1 MEKIL
6 NTAIVCAAGSGV
18 RMGSSVKK
26 QWLPLKGVPI
36 IIHTLTRFFNSPI
49 IQNIIIPAPE
59 EDLKYC
65 QELIAH
71 YFLESEKPWLVI
83 PGGMERQD
91 SIFAAL
97 QHCPSNTNY
106 VFIHDAVRP
115 FVTEELI
122 QELYEIAKKDKAVV
136 PVTRI
141 KNTVKKIAEDYI
153 VETVPRDNLVQAL
166 TPQVFSYEL
175 IMAAYFKAYED
186 GYISTDDSALVEYYG
201 AKVRY
206 QFCSALNLKITDEL
220 DLFFAEKIVEHNL
233 IQ

>member
-6 NTAIVCAAGSGV
+6 NTAIVCAAGSGM

-36 IIHTLTRFFNSPI
+36 IIHTLKKFFRSPI
-49 IQNIIIPAPE
+49 IHNIIIPAPE

-65 QELIAH
+65 QELVAQ
-71 YFLESEKPWLVI
+71 YFQDSAKPWLVI
-83 PGGMERQD
+83 PGGLERQD

-97 QHCPSNTNY
+97 QHCPSDTHL

-115 FVTEELI
+115 FITEELM
-122 QELYEIAKKDKAVV
+122 QELYEIALKEQAVV
-136 PVTRI
+136 PVTSL
-141 KNTVKKIAEDYI
+141 KNTIKKIAEDYI
-153 VETVPRDNLVQAL
+153 VETVPRENLVQAL
-166 TPQVFSYEL
+166 TPQVFTYKL
-175 IMAAYFKAYED
+175 IMSAYEKAYED

-220 DLFFAEKIVEHNL
+220 DLFFAEKIIENKL
-233 IQ
+233 I

>member
-6 NTAIVCAAGSGV
+6 NTAIVCAAGSGI

-26 QWLPLKGVPI
+26 QWLPLKGIPI
-36 IIHTLTRFFNSPI
+36 IIHTLKKFFSSSI

-59 EDLKYC
+59 EDLDFC
-65 QELIAH
+65 QELIAK
-71 YFLESEKPWLVI
+71 YFHDSDKPWLVI

-97 QHCPSNTNY
+97 QHCPSDTHL

-115 FVTEELI
+115 FITEELLD
-122 QELYEIAKKDKAVV
+122 ELYEIARTERAVV
-136 PVTRI
+136 PVARI
-141 KNTVKKIAEDYI
+141 KNTVKMIAEDYI
-153 VETVPRDNLVQAL
+153 IKTVPRENLVQAL

-175 IMAAYFKAYED
+175 IMSAYEKAYED

-206 QFCSALNLKITDEL
+206 QFCSEINLKITDEL
-220 DLFFAEKIVEHNL
+220 DLLFAEWIIEHNL
-233 IQ
+233 I

>member
-6 NTAIVCAAGSGV
+6 NTAIVCAAGSGI

-26 QWLPLKGVPI
+26 QWLPLKGIPI
-36 IIHTLTRFFNSPI
+36 IIHTLKKFFSSSINH
-49 IQNIIIPAPE
+49 NIIIPAPE
-59 EDLKYC
+59 EDLDFC
-65 QELIAH
+65 QELIAK
-71 YFLESEKPWLVI
+71 YFHDSDKPWLVM
-83 PGGMERQD
+83 PGGVERQD

-97 QHCPSNTNY
+97 QHCPGDTNM

-115 FVTEELI
+115 FITEELLDK
-122 QELYEIAKKDKAVV
+122 LYDIALKEKAVV

-141 KNTVKKIAEDYI
+141 KNTVKKIAKDYI
-153 VETVPRDNLVQAL
+153 VETVPRENLVQAL

-175 IMAAYFKAYED
+175 IMSAYFKAYED

-206 QFCSALNLKITDEL
+206 QFCSELNLKITDEL
-220 DLFFAEKIVEHNL
+220 DLFFAEKIIENKL
-233 IQ
+233 I

>member
-6 NTAIVCAAGSGV
+6 NTAIVCAAGSGI

-26 QWLPLKGVPI
+26 QWLPLKGIPI
-36 IIHTLTRFFNSPI
+36 IIHTLKKFFSSSI

-59 EDLKYC
+59 EDLDFC
-65 QELIAH
+65 QELIAK
-71 YFLESEKPWLVI
+71 YFHDSDKPWLVI

-97 QHCPSNTNY
+97 QYCPPETNL

-115 FVTEELI
+115 FITEELLD
-122 QELYEIAKKDKAVV
+122 ELYEIARTERAVV
-136 PVTRI
+136 PVARI
-141 KNTVKKIAEDYI
+141 KNTVKMIAEDYI
-153 VETVPRDNLVQAL
+153 IKTVPRENLVQAL

-175 IMAAYFKAYED
+175 IMSAYEKAYED

-206 QFCSALNLKITDEL
+206 QFCSEINLKITDEL
-220 DLFFAEKIVEHNL
+220 DLLFAEWIIEHNL

>member
-6 NTAIVCAAGSGV
+6 NTAIVCAAGSGI

-26 QWLPLKGVPI
+26 QWLPLKGIPI
-36 IIHTLTRFFNSPI
+36 IIHALKKFFSSSI
-49 IQNIIIPAPE
+49 IHNIIIPAPE
-59 EDLKYC
+59 EDLDFC
-65 QELIAH
+65 QELIAK
-71 YFLESEKPWLVI
+71 YFHDSDKPWLVM
-83 PGGMERQD
+83 PGGVERQD

-97 QHCPSNTNY
+97 QHCPGDTNM

-115 FVTEELI
+115 FITEELLNK
-122 QELYEIAKKDKAVV
+122 LYDIAIKEKAVV

-141 KNTVKKIAEDYI
+141 KNTVKKIAKDYI
-153 VETVPRDNLVQAL
+153 VETVPRENLVQAL

-175 IMAAYFKAYED
+175 IMSAYFKAYED

-206 QFCSALNLKITDEL
+206 QFCSELNLKITDEL
-220 DLFFAEKIVEHNL
+220 DLFFAEKIIENKL
-233 IQ
+233 I

>member
-6 NTAIVCAAGSGV
+6 NTAIVCAAGSGI

-26 QWLPLKGVPI
+26 QWLPLKDIPI
-36 IIHTLTRFFNSPI
+36 IIHTLKKFFSSSI

-59 EDLKYC
+59 EDLDFC
-65 QELIAH
+65 QELIAK
-71 YFLESEKPWLVI
+71 YFHDSDKPWLVI

-97 QHCPSNTNY
+97 QYCPPETNL

-115 FVTEELI
+115 FITEELLD
-122 QELYEIAKKDKAVV
+122 ELYEIARTERAVV
-136 PVTRI
+136 PVARI
-141 KNTVKKIAEDYI
+141 KNTVKMIAEDYI
-153 VETVPRDNLVQAL
+153 IKTVPRENLVQAL

-175 IMAAYFKAYED
+175 IMSAYEKAYED

-206 QFCSALNLKITDEL
+206 QFCSEINLKITNEL
-220 DLFFAEKIVEHNL
+220 DLLFAEWIIEHNL
-233 IQ
+233 I

>member
-6 NTAIVCAAGSGV
+6 NTAIVCAAGSGM
-18 RMGSSVKK
+18 RMGGSVKK

-36 IIHTLTRFFNSPI
+36 IIHTLKKFFRSPI
-49 IQNIIIPAPE
+49 IHNIIIPAPE
-59 EDLKYC
+59 EDLDFC
-65 QELIAH
+65 QELIAK
-71 YFLESEKPWLVI
+71 YFHDSDKPWLVM
-83 PGGMERQD
+83 PGGVERQD

-97 QHCPSNTNY
+97 QHCPGDTNM

-115 FVTEELI
+115 FITEELLDK
-122 QELYEIAKKDKAVV
+122 LYDIALKEKAVV

-141 KNTVKKIAEDYI
+141 KNTVKKIAKDYI
-153 VETVPRDNLVQAL
+153 VETVPRENLVQAL

-175 IMAAYFKAYED
+175 IMSAYFKAYED

-206 QFCSALNLKITDEL
+206 QFCSELNLKITDEL
-220 DLFFAEKIVEHNL
+220 DLFFAEKIIENKL
-233 IQ
+233 I

>member
-6 NTAIVCAAGSGV
+6 NTAIVCAAGSGI

-26 QWLPLKGVPI
+26 QWLPLKGIPI
-36 IIHTLTRFFNSPI
+36 IIHTLKKFFSSSI
-49 IQNIIIPAPE
+49 IHNIIIPATE
-59 EDLKYC
+59 EDLDFC
-65 QELIAH
+65 QELIAK
-71 YFLESEKPWLVI
+71 YFHDSDKPWLVM
-83 PGGMERQD
+83 PGGVERQD

-97 QHCPSNTNY
+97 QHCPGDTNM

-115 FVTEELI
+115 FITEELLDK
-122 QELYEIAKKDKAVV
+122 LYDIALKEKAVV

-141 KNTVKKIAEDYI
+141 KNTVKKIAKDYI
-153 VETVPRDNLVQAL
+153 VETVPRENLVQAL

-175 IMAAYFKAYED
+175 IMSAYFKAYED

-206 QFCSALNLKITDEL
+206 QFCSELNLKITDEL
-220 DLFFAEKIVEHNL
+220 DLFFAEKIIENKL
-233 IQ
+233 I

>member
-6 NTAIVCAAGSGV
+6 NTAIVCAAGSGI

-26 QWLPLKGVPI
+26 QWLPLKDIPI
-36 IIHTLTRFFNSPI
+36 IIHTLKKFFSSSI

-59 EDLKYC
+59 EDLDFC
-65 QELIAH
+65 QELIAK
-71 YFLESEKPWLVI
+71 YFHDSDKPWLVI

-97 QHCPSNTNY
+97 QYCPPETNL

-115 FVTEELI
+115 FITEELLD
-122 QELYEIAKKDKAVV
+122 ELYEIARTERAVV
-136 PVTRI
+136 PVARI
-141 KNTVKKIAEDYI
+141 KNTVKMIAEDYI
-153 VETVPRDNLVQAL
+153 IKTVPRENLVQAL

-175 IMAAYFKAYED
+175 IMSAYEKAYED

-206 QFCSALNLKITDEL
+206 QFCSEINLKITDEL
-220 DLFFAEKIVEHNL
+220 DLLFAEWIIEHNL
-233 IQ
+233 I